1 MLFFLPKP
9 VRRLVYLAVL
19 LGLLALADVG
29 VRIWA
34 ENQVE
39 AGLGRQLDGVASVDV
54 GFSGF
59 PFVGRALLFGEVD
72 QVSVTLEEVERTEL
86 TFATV
91 GMRLSGIVIDRG
103 ALTGDQQVR
112 FEDID
117 RGEAFAEISQ
127 TELRRV
133 TGLEITLEPGVA
145 KISAAGQTVPAA
157 VTVEEG
163 ALVVQPPGAPAI
175 SVPVPT
181 FDFLPCVARATVL
194 TGRIRVGCSLDAI
207 PAPLVRLGSDVAN
220 QVGFGPQ

>member
-9 VRRLVYLAVL
+9 VRRLVYLAAL

-29 VRIWA
+29 VRVWA
-34 ENQVE
+34 ENQVA
-39 AGLGRQLDGVASVDV
+39 AGLNRQLDGVASVDV

-91 GMRLSGIVIDRG
+91 GMRLRGIVIDRG
-103 ALTGDQQVR
+103 ALAGDRQVR
-112 FEDID
+112 FEDVD
-117 RGEAFAEISQ
+117 GGDAFAELSQ

-133 TGLEITLEPGVA
+133 TGLELTLEPGVV
-145 KISAAGQTVPAA
+145 KISAAGQTVRAA
-157 VTVEEG
+157 VTVQEG

-181 FDFLPCVARATVL
+181 FDFLPCVAKATVL
-194 TGRIRVGCSLDAI
+194 TGRIRVGCSLDTI
-207 PAPLVRLGSDVAN
+207 PAPLVRLGSDVAT
-220 QVGFGPQ
+220 QMGFGAR

>member
-1 MLFFLPKP
+1 VLFFLPKP

-19 LGLLALADVG
+19 LGLLALVDIG
-29 VRIWA
+29 VKIWA

-39 AGLGRQLDGVASVDV
+39 AGLSRQLEGVASVDV

-72 QVSVTLEEVERTEL
+72 QVSVTLEKIERTEL

>member
-1 MLFFLPKP
+1 
-9 VRRLVYLAVL
+9 
-19 LGLLALADVG
+19 
-29 VRIWA
+29 
-34 ENQVE
+34 
-39 AGLGRQLDGVASVDV
+39 VASVDV

-72 QVSVTLEEVERTEL
+72 QVSVTLEEVKRTEL
-86 TFATV
+86 TFAAV

-103 ALTGDQQVR
+103 ALAGDQQVR

-133 TGLEITLEPGVA
+133 TGLEIALEPGVA

-157 VTVEEG
+157 VTVQEG

-220 QVGFGPQ
+220 QVGFGAP

>member
-72 QVSVTLEEVERTEL
+72 QVSVTLEEIERSEL
-86 TFATV
+86 TFAAV

-157 VTVEEG
+157 VTVQEG

-220 QVGFGPQ
+220 QVGFGAR

>member
-9 VRRLVYLAVL
+9 VRRLVYLVVL
-19 LGLLALADVG
+19 LGLLAIADIG
-29 VRIWA
+29 VKIWA

-39 AGLGRQLDGVASVDV
+39 AGLDRQLEGVASVDV

-59 PFVGRALLFGEVD
+59 PFMGRALLLGEVD
-72 QVSVTLEEVERTEL
+72 QISVTLEEVRRTQL

-91 GMRLSGIVIDRG
+91 GMRLSGIAIDRD
-103 ALTGDQQVR
+103 ALVGDRQVR

-117 RGEAFAEISQ
+117 RGEAFAELSQ
-127 TELRRV
+127 TELRRI
-133 TGLEITLEPGVA
+133 TGMEITLEPGVA
-145 KISAAGQTVPAA
+145 KISAAGQTVRAA
-157 VTVEEG
+157 VTVRDG
-163 ALVVQPPGAPAI
+163 ALVVQPLDGPAI

-220 QVGFGPQ
+220 QVRFGAR